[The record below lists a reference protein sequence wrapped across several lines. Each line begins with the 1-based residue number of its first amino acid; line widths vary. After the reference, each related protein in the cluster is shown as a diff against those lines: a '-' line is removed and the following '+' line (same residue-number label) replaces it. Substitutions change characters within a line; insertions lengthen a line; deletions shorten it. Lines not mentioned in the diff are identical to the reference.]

1 MEGPSVFGDAL
12 GRRDLIVESHCV
24 PDRLTTHS
32 AVDVH
37 TSVADGRGIAMALA
51 HSIRTAGGSLGL
63 SLEHRTAAV
72 ITISL
77 LNELLVWFT

>member
-1 MEGPSVFGDAL
+1 MERPSVFADAL
-12 GRRDLIVESHCV
+12 GCRDLIVESHCV
-24 PDRLTTHS
+24 PDWLLTHS
-32 AVDVH
+32 VVDVH
-37 TSVADGRGIAMALA
+37 TSVADGRGIATALG
-51 HSIRTAGGSLGL
+51 HSIRTSGGSVGL